1 MCYIIEYTSS
11 FPIPMSLNLVAYIY
25 ILILNET
32 KACYKSLIVYN
43 FKHATLPNQQ
53 RGLDIFCLKL
63 EVYVPENDMLISSPD
78 LLHARM

>member
-11 FPIPMSLNLVAYIY
+11 FPIPMSLNLIAYIY
-25 ILILNET
+25 IFEWNKSMLQIFNI
-32 KACYKSLIVYN
+32 YK
-43 FKHATLPNQQ
+43 FKHATTLPNQQ

-78 LLHARM
+78 LLHAGM